1 MAAGMIN
8 TAYRFLLRLSARNHA
23 QHVNTENATLE
34 GHRGTRGKNNRT
46 ESFCVSLLTY
56 NEIMVLT
63 VLIRFVRRLVGV
75 DRRVDPC

>member
-1 MAAGMIN
+1 MIN
-8 TAYRFLLRLSARNHA
+8 TAHRFLLRLSARNHA
-23 QHVNTENATLE
+23 QHVNTENGNLE

-46 ESFCVSLLTY
+46 ESFCVSSHTY
-56 NEIMVLT
+56 NRISVLT

>member
-1 MAAGMIN
+1 MIN
-8 TAYRFLLRLSARNHA
+8 TAQHGKVWLSARNHA
-23 QHVNTENATLE
+23 QHVNTENASLE

-56 NEIMVLT
+56 NRILVLT

-75 DRRVDPC
+75 DHRVDPC